1 MSTQVFSRRF
11 SWSRV
16 VALCHKEWLQIMRD
30 PSSLLIA
37 FVLPALLL
45 FIFGY
50 GVNLDSTH
58 TRIALV
64 MEDDAP
70 AARSFA
76 AAITAAQAFEVRE
89 MVSAQE
95 AERAMLDSKIRGYV
109 RIPND
114 FSERLAQGKNRGD
127 APVLFV
133 GTDAS
138 EPNSASL
145 VSGNIQNVWNKWQQ
159 QWLEDHG
166 RQQPQP
172 INIEARSWFN
182 PSAESRNFLI
192 PGSIVIIMTI
202 LGALLTSL
210 VVAREW
216 ERGTMEA
223 LLAAQVTRMEILLS
237 KLIPYYALAIFAMIT
252 CMVVAVGIMGVPF
265 RGSLW
270 VLLIVTT
277 LFLGSTLGMGLL
289 ISTVTRNQFNA
300 AQSALNLGYMPAVM
314 LSGFV
319 YEIASMPKFVQA
331 VAYALPAQYFM
342 SSLQTL
348 FQAGV
353 IWSALWKDIAF
364 MSVTTLIFIGLTLKK
379 TQETLE

>member
-1 MSTQVFSRRF
+1 VI
-11 SWSRV
+11 
-16 VALCHKEWLQIMRD
+16 ALCHKEVLQIIRD
-30 PSSLLIA
+30 PSSILIA
-37 FVLPALLL
+37 FVLPAVLL

-58 TRIALV
+58 TRIGLV
-64 MEDDAP
+64 VQDEGA

-76 AAITAAQAFEVRE
+76 AAITAAQAFEVRQLQSTQQADQ
-89 MVSAQE
+89 V
-95 AERAMLDSKIRGYV
+95 MLDSKIRGYV
-109 RIPND
+109 VIPHD
-114 FSERLAQGKNRGD
+114 FSRRIARTTTPALWVA
-127 APVLFV
+127 
-133 GTDAS
+133 TDAS

-145 VSGNIQNVWNKWQQ
+145 VSGNIQSVWSKWHQ
-159 QWLEDHG
+159 QWLDDHG
-166 RQQPQP
+166 RQRAPL
-172 INIEARSWFN
+172 INIESRSWFN

-237 KLIPYYALAIFAMIT
+237 KLLPYYALAIFAMMT
-252 CMVVAVGIMGVPF
+252 CMAVAVLVMGVPF
-265 RGSLW
+265 RGSLL
-270 VLLIVTT
+270 VLLLVTT

-300 AQSALNLGYMPAVM
+300 AQTALNLGYMPAVM

-331 VAYALPAQYFM
+331 VAYALPARYFM

-364 MSVTTLIFIGLTLKK
+364 MTLTTLVFVGLTLKK
-379 TQETLE
+379 TRESLE